1 MSENDLRALVR
12 AYSALDNKQYNN
24 SIKAMLIRISKRRE
38 LE

>member
-1 MSENDLRALVR
+1 MCENDLRALVR
-12 AYSALDNKQYNN
+12 DYSARDNQQYNN